1 MVLKTNKIIL
11 KLTKLSKRGL
21 SKVRGNKKLQNAAI
35 IVLLIALLYLGKSLV
50 IAAWANNR
58 PIFRI
63 SVIKELEKQGGKS
76 VLDNLIEKSL
86 IYQEAKSKN
95 ISVTTEDIDKEIE
108 KIKELVK
115 GQGISLEDAL
125 SSRGQTMADLKEQ
138 IKVQKYVESILS
150 DKVYVSE
157 EDIKKYFDENK
168 SFYGKDETLEKV
180 KGQITQQLSQQKLSE
195 EYQKWIDDLKAKAK
209 IYYFVKY

>member
-35 IVLLIALLYLGKSLV
+35 IILLLALLYLGKSLV
-50 IAAWANNR
+50 VAAWANNR

-63 SVIKELEKQGGKS
+63 SVLKELEKQGGKS

-180 KGQITQQLSQQKLSE
+180 KDQITQQLSQQKLSE